1 LELFIIIFI
10 TVNFNLRMIKM
21 VNKPIYLAASLLAI
35 LSVIAIGASGNMSAF
50 AQSDKVQ
57 ASIVPGATTLT
68 DTAYSPNP
76 IQAKV
81 GQTVVWTNDD
91 SAFHTVTSGTVGAAD
106 AGKAFDSGLAGPT
119 ALTAKGKT
127 FEHTFDA
134 AGEYPYF
141 CTLHPAMVGT
151 VTVS

>member
-1 LELFIIIFI
+1 
-10 TVNFNLRMIKM
+10 M
-21 VNKPIYLAASLLAI
+21 VNKPIYLAASLLAV
-35 LSVIAIGASGNMSAF
+35 LRVIAIGASGNTSVF

-57 ASIVPGATTLT
+57 ASIVPGASTLT
-68 DTAYSPNP
+68 DTAVSPNP

-91 SAFHTVTSGTVGAAD
+91 SAFHTVTSGQIGAAD
-106 AGKAFDSGLAGPT
+106 VGKLFDSGLQGPT
-119 ALTAKGKT
+119 ALLVKGKT
-127 FEHTFDA
+127 FEHKFDT

-141 CTLHPAMVGT
+141 CTLHPAMVGK